1 MLNYATPVDFL
12 AAATF
17 LVCWVGYTYF
27 ADHLSRRDSNLM
39 GAMYEVRKRWMMRML
54 KRENRI
60 VDTNIMSTH
69 MRSVGLFAS
78 TSIFIMGGL
87 VAILGAVDEAI
98 AVVSNF
104 PLLAVQASPKMWEIK
119 VIALLVIFAYAFFKF
134 AWSLRQFNYA
144 LAAIGAAPLAGDP
157 EAGNEKI
164 AERLARISSSA
175 ANSFN
180 RGIRS
185 YYFGLAVLTW
195 VAHPLFFILSS
206 VWVVLVLYRR
216 EFRSQTLHELISG
229 ETE

>member
-1 MLNYATPVDFL
+1 MFKYASPIDFL

-17 LVCWVGYTYF
+17 LACWVGYTYF
-27 ADHLSRRDSNLM
+27 ADHRSDGSSNLM
-39 GAMYEVRKRWMMRML
+39 SAMHDVRKRWMARML

-60 VDTNIMSTH
+60 VDTTIISTQ

-98 AVVSNF
+98 AVASNF
-104 PLLAVQASPKMWEIK
+104 PLLAVQASSTMWEIK
-119 VIALLVIFAYAFFKF
+119 VITLLVIFAYAFFKF

-144 LAAIGAAPLAGDP
+144 LVAIGAAPLVDEAQAGS
-157 EAGNEKI
+157 EKI
-164 AERLARISSSA
+164 AERLAKISSMA

-195 VAHPLFFILSS
+195 VAHPLFFMLSS

-216 EFRSQTLHELISG
+216 EFRSQTLHELLSG